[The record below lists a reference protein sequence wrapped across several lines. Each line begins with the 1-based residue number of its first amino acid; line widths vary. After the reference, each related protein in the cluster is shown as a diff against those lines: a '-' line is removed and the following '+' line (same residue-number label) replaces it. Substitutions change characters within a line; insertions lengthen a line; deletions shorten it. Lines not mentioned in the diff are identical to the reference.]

1 MCLMQKKMRQG
12 RWKKKNKTK
21 KGMVETN
28 MEVAGINKQITI
40 VRVG

>member
-1 MCLMQKKMRQG
+1 MSYAKENETREV
-12 RWKKKNKTK
+12 KKKNKTK

-28 MEVAGINKQITI
+28 MEVAEINKQITI